1 MSIDRARTYVTYT
14 YIVHGEGVLL
24 LLLQIVLQLE
34 KVVMAD
40 RPHGHVCDGAGGR
53 SHHLGHHQLLVRKES
68 RVRAAGNGQ
77 EAAPVPLVLA
87 ALLLLEPFQALFP
100 SILL

>member
-1 MSIDRARTYVTYT
+1 M
-14 YIVHGEGVLL
+14 LL
-24 LLLQIVLQLE
+24 LLLQVALQLE

-40 RPHGHVCDGAGGR
+40 RSHGHVCDRAGRRG
-53 SHHLGHHQLLVRKES
+53 HHLGHHQLLVRKES
-68 RVRAAGNGQ
+68 RVRAAGDGQ

-87 ALLLLEPFQALFP
+87 ALLLREPPQPLLA

>member
-1 MSIDRARTYVTYT
+1 
-14 YIVHGEGVLL
+14 VLL
-24 LLLQIVLQLE
+24 LLLQVALQLE

-40 RPHGHVCDGAGGR
+40 RSHGHVCDRAGRRG
-53 SHHLGHHQLLVRKES
+53 HHIGHHQLLVRKES
-68 RVRAAGNGQ
+68 RVRAAGDGQ

-87 ALLLLEPFQALFP
+87 ALLLRESPQPLLA

>member
-1 MSIDRARTYVTYT
+1 M
-14 YIVHGEGVLL
+14 LL
-24 LLLQIVLQLE
+24 LLLQVALQLE

-40 RPHGHVCDGAGGR
+40 RSHGHVCDRAGRRG
-53 SHHLGHHQLLVRKES
+53 HHLGHHQLLVRKES
-68 RVRAAGNGQ
+68 RVRAAGDGQ

-87 ALLLLEPFQALFP
+87 ALLLRESPQPLLA